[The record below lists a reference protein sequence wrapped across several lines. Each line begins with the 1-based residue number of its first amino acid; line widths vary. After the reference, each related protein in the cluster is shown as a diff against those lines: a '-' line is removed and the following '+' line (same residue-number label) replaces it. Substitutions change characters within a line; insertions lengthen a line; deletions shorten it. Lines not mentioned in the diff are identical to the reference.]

1 MLDRTLVTESKE
13 YDCLESYLLALH
25 LVSLLGLS
33 HHDVAS
39 MKLQFLE
46 KKSQLS
52 RMIRISTLNLPFP
65 SASIAPELRT
75 PSPVILS

>member
-1 MLDRTLVTESKE
+1 MLPIMRYSKITCFVRTRLLAMLDRTLVTESKE

-46 KKSQLS
+46 KKS
-52 RMIRISTLNLPFP
+52 LN
-65 SASIAPELRT
+65 
-75 PSPVILS
+75 